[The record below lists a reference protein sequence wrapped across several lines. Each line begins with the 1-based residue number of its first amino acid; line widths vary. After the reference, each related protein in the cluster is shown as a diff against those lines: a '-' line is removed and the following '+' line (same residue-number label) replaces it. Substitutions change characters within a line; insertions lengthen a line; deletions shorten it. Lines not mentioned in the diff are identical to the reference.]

1 MTNAFNFMDGIDGIA
16 GITAAV
22 AGAAIAAAAG
32 CLGLGPVAAV
42 GLAFAGAS
50 IGFLTSN
57 WPPARIFMGDVGSAF
72 CGFLIAALPLLG
84 GETHGPRLA
93 IVAAVAMWPF
103 IFDTAFT
110 LCRRAARGEN
120 VFKAHRSHLYQR
132 LVIAGWSHRAVS
144 TLYGGLSAMAAA
156 LAIAPLHDAGLTPTA
171 TTVAASTIV
180 VGMGLLLTLVSA
192 SERDQEAQPRKR
204 WGPNT

>member
-1 MTNAFNFMDGIDGIA
+1 M
-16 GITAAV
+16 
-22 AGAAIAAAAG
+22 
-32 CLGLGPVAAV
+32 
-42 GLAFAGAS
+42 
-50 IGFLTSN
+50 
-57 WPPARIFMGDVGSAF
+57 
-72 CGFLIAALPLLG
+72 
-84 GETHGPRLA
+84 
-93 IVAAVAMWPF
+93 
-103 IFDTAFT
+103 
-110 LCRRAARGEN
+110 
-120 VFKAHRSHLYQR
+120 
-132 LVIAGWSHRAVS
+132 IAGWSHRAVS